1 MNVFITGAARR
12 IGAALARAFHAR
24 GDRVV
29 VHYLHS
35 QAEAT
40 ALVAELNAERPHSA
54 LALCGVSVADDAQ
67 LVAAALAFFGDA
79 RIDVLINNGSQ
90 FFETPLQSLTRAQF
104 DALMAANCAGALF
117 LTQAALPALQ
127 QSSNA
132 CVINIVDVNTH
143 NANFVAYAASKA
155 ALLSVTRSL
164 AAELAPRVR
173 VNAISPG
180 VMLWPEHV
188 PHYDRDAALAN
199 VPLRRVGTPQPVVD
213 AALYLARATFVTGQN
228 LACDGGASLK
238 LLM

>member
-29 VHYLHS
+29 VHYLQS
-35 QAEAT
+35 EAEAT
-40 ALVAELNAERPHSA
+40 ALVAELNAARPHSA
-54 LALCGVSVADDAQ
+54 LALCGAAVDDAQ
-67 LVAAALAFFGDA
+67 LVAAAVAFFGDA

-90 FFETPLQSLTRAQF
+90 FVETPLQSLTRAQF

-127 QSSNA
+127 QSADA
-132 CVINIVDVNTH
+132 CVINVVDVNTH

-188 PHYDRDAALAN
+188 PHYDRDAALAA

-238 LLM
+238 LLI